1 MDESKKQVPAGPD
14 AGSSNIAMSED
25 AGCQYCVA
33 LEQVNDPEEG
43 DCHYC
48 ARNEAPAADLASC
61 KYCSASG
68 GADGSDCQY
77 CNRPEE
83 ATAQAGCKY
92 CADADQESDCQYCA
106 AGPQTQNPTTTDS
119 EDFAGQALEAPAI
132 PKPIPGE
139 DPQEQITPMDD
150 TTNNNLLLD
159 QNGTGESN
167 VSGSAGPAD
176 LNGDGIISPAESV
189 QVDQS
194 KEAMQ
199 AIAQQIEQ
207 DPSMGGSG
215 PGPQGAAVALAT
227 DAAAIIPGTDV
238 IDGVSRPES
247 YSQNSPSDMALD
259 EDNTAVSPDL
269 SSVLHEGL
277 DTHADNIQRERVV
290 QMVSQALTG
299 FKACKPII
307 ERSQTQAPQLYQSS
321 IMMLKAMIEMAKML
335 GLSDGTENQQ
345 NPLEGQH
352 QGQPQSEWQDPF
364 ATHPDNG
371 GAPKPQAQ
379 APMAP
384 GPGSAST
391 SGDSNNGNSWA
402 DPFPTHADNGGAG
415 GIGQGVGKLPTS
427 ATTQHVA
434 RVPLPPGAIN
444 AQGQKKYVDPK
455 TGKES
460 FINMKEGR
468 VLSPDGKPVKPN
480 QG

>member
-1 MDESKKQVPAGPD
+1 VDKLKKQASAAPD
-14 AGSSNIAMSED
+14 AGSSTIAMSED
-25 AGCQYCVA
+25 TGCQYCVA
-33 LEQVNDPEEG
+33 LKQVNDPEEG

-48 ARNEAPAADLASC
+48 ARSEAPAQDLASC
-61 KYCSASG
+61 KYCAASNG
-68 GADGSDCQY
+68 TAGSDCQY
-77 CNRPEE
+77 CNRPEV
-83 ATAQAGCKY
+83 AAAAPGCKY
-92 CADADQESDCQYCA
+92 CADAQQGSDCQYCA
-106 AGPQTQNPTTTDS
+106 AVPQTQNPTTTNS
-119 EDFAGQALEAPAI
+119 EDFAGQALDAPAI

-139 DPQEQITPMDD
+139 DPQEQVTPMDD

-176 LNGDGIISPAESV
+176 LNGDGIVSPAESV

-207 DPSMGGSG
+207 DPSTGANG
-215 PGPQGAAVALAT
+215 PGPQGAQVALQT
-227 DAAAIIPGTDV
+227 DAAAIVPGTDV

-247 YSQNSPSDMALD
+247 YSQNAPSDMALD

-277 DTHADNIQRERVV
+277 DNHADNIQRERVV

-299 FKACKPII
+299 FKACKSII
-307 ERSQTQAPQLYQSS
+307 ERSQTQAPQLYSSS

-335 GLSDGTENQQ
+335 GLSENGATPDQ
-345 NPLEGQH
+345 NPLEGN
-352 QGQPQSEWQDPF
+352 PQSEWQDPF
-364 ATHPDNG
+364 PVHPDNG
-371 GAPKPQAQ
+371 GAAPQPQ
-379 APMAP
+379 HAPAA
-384 GPGSAST
+384 GSASQD
-391 SGDSNNGNSWA
+391 GDSNNGNSWA
-402 DPFPTHADNGGAG
+402 NPFPAHPENGGAPAG

-434 RVPLPPGAIN
+434 RTPLPSGAIN

-455 TGKES
+455 NGKES

-468 VLSPDGKPVKPN
+468 VLSPEGKPVKPA

>member
-1 MDESKKQVPAGPD
+1 MDKLKKMASAAPD
-14 AGSSNIAMSED
+14 AGSSTIAMSED
-25 AGCQYCVA
+25 TGCQYCVA
-33 LEQVNDPEEG
+33 LKQVADPEEG

-48 ARNEAPAADLASC
+48 ARDEAPAQDLASC
-61 KYCSASG
+61 KYCAASAP
-68 GADGSDCQY
+68 AAGSDCQY
-77 CNRPEE
+77 CARPEAAAPAAE
-83 ATAQAGCKY
+83 AGCKY
-92 CADADQESDCQYCA
+92 CAAGDQSSDCQYCA
-106 AGPQTQNPTTTDS
+106 AGPQTQNPTTTNS
-119 EDFAGQALEAPAI
+119 EDFAGQGLDSPAI

-139 DPQEQITPMDD
+139 EPQEQVTPMDD

-176 LNGDGIISPAESV
+176 LNGDGMVSPAESV

-207 DPSMGGSG
+207 ESVGGAAG
-215 PGPQGAAVALAT
+215 PGPAGAATALAT
-227 DAAAIIPGTDV
+227 DAAAIVPGTDV

-269 SSVLHEGL
+269 TSVLHEGL

-290 QMVSQALTG
+290 QMVSEALTG
-299 FKACKPII
+299 FKACKQII
-307 ERSQTQAPQLYQSS
+307 ERAQTQAPQLYTSS
-321 IMMLKAMIEMAKML
+321 IQMLKAMIEMAKML
-335 GLSDGTENQQ
+335 GLSENGATPDQ
-345 NPLEGQH
+345 NPLEGN
-352 QGQPQSEWQDPF
+352 PQSEWQDPF
-364 ATHPDNG
+364 PTHPDNG
-371 GAPKPQAQ
+371 GAPQAQ
-379 APMAP
+379 HAP
-384 GPGSAST
+384 GPASASKD
-391 SGDSNNGNSWA
+391 GDANSGNSWA
-402 DPFPTHADNGGAG
+402 NPFPTHADNGGAAPG
-415 GIGQGVGKLPTS
+415 GSIGQGVGKLPTS

-434 RVPLPPGAIN
+434 REPLAPGAVN

-468 VLSPDGKPVKPN
+468 VLSPEGKPVKPN